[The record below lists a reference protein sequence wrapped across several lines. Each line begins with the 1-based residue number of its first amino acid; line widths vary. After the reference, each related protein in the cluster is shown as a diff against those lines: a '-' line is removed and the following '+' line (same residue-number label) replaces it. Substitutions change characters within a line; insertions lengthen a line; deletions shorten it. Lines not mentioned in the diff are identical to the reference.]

1 MAGIIRAAGRPLR
14 WLARLL
20 IRPNPLQR
28 RSDRI
33 ERAIAALLSAAFLA
47 AVAAAPVLGVHFYQ
61 AQRAGAARLRPATA
75 VLTRPGPDDSYFM
88 AAAGE
93 TTARWR
99 APDGRPISGVLT
111 DVTAPAI
118 QGAPAGAEVRVWLT
132 PSGEPQA
139 PPSEAAQVVFA
150 SVAIAIGAVFV
161 AGLALVGIYWLCR
174 LVLDRRRLA
183 GWERAWTAISPRW
196 TTRL

>member
-1 MAGIIRAAGRPLR
+1 MAGITRAAGRPLR

-20 IRPNPLQR
+20 IRPNPLR
-28 RSDRI
+28 RSSDRI
-33 ERAIAALLSAAFLA
+33 EGAIAALLSAGFLA
-47 AVAAAPVLGVHFYQ
+47 VVAAAPVLGVHFYQ

-75 VLTRPGPDDSYFM
+75 VLTRAAPADSYFM

-99 APDGRPISGVLT
+99 APDGRPVAGVLT

-118 QGAPAGAEVRVWLT
+118 QGAPAGAKVRVWLT

-139 PPSEAAQVVFA
+139 PPSAPAQVVFA
-150 SVAIAIGAVFV
+150 SVTIAIGAVFA
-161 AGLALVGIYWLCR
+161 AGLALLLIYWLCR

-183 GWERAWTAISPRW
+183 GWEHAWTAIGPRW